1 MGPLVHTH
9 SLSLSPTQAST
20 GPLEGRHH
28 ATGWMR
34 SPAGGAGVASRRMQR
49 DVVALPAPTATAIVV
64 RHQSSRRM
72 QRGVVALPAPTA
84 TAIVV
89 RHQSSRRMQRGVVA
103 LPAPTATAIVVRHQS
118 SRRMQRGVVAL
129 PAPTATAIVVR
140 HQSAQPL
147 QHVVRVAGVGIAACV
162 SGHVPHVPELR
173 VPSPPYLSSE
183 IAPN

>member
-9 SLSLSPTQAST
+9 SLSLSPTQAFT

-49 DVVALPAPTATAIVV
+49 D
-64 RHQSSRRM
+64 
-72 QRGVVALPAPTA
+72 
-84 TAIVV
+84 
-89 RHQSSRRMQRGVVA
+89 VVA

>member
-1 MGPLVHTH
+1 MVWSGEGALNWLFPYTLFTPLSLAHCQPSMGPLVHTH

-34 SPAGGAGVASRRMQR
+34 SPAGGAGVA
-49 DVVALPAPTATAIVV
+49 
-64 RHQSSRRM
+64 
-72 QRGVVALPAPTA
+72 
-84 TAIVV
+84 
-89 RHQSSRRMQRGVVA
+89 SRRMQRGVVA